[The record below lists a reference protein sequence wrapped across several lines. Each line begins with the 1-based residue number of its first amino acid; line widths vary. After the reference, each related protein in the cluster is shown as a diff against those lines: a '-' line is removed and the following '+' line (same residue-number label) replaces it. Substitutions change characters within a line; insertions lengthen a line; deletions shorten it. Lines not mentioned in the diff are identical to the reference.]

1 MPSITYTLTTAGHN
15 LFRDATAGVAS
26 LKITYVALGTSST
39 GPTVNDTRLG
49 SEIFRKAVTSYT
61 NGASIGEIL
70 INMYLAPG
78 ETIGTGIQEVGF
90 FGANATGAAN
100 SGVMLARGLYA
111 HTKSNVE
118 SISFQLDL
126 TT

>member
-49 SEIFRKAVTSYT
+49 NEIFRKAVTSWT

-78 ETIGTGIQEVGF
+78 ETVGTGIQEVGF
-90 FGANATGAAN
+90 FGGSATGAVN
-100 SGVMLARGLYA
+100 SGVMLARGLYT

-118 SISFQLDL
+118 SISFQIDL